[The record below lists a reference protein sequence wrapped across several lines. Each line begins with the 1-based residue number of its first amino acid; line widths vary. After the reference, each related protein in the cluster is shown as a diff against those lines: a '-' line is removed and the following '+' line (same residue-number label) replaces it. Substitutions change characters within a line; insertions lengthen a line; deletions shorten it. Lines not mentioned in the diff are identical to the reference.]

1 MWIKLVA
8 PIMLSAVSN
17 AEFPKSS
24 NEINKCYWIEVFT
37 EKTSPLPNT
46 IGHLTSSYNQYC
58 LPLIIIRVC
67 WNIQVTLK
75 NWKKKC
81 MLRSYH
87 CAVLGVSWI
96 PLIDPFQLYS
106 RCQSSLPPPSPSP
119 RKKERWRVLCNSLKK
134 DIKSQSK
141 LWASLINVNELVM
154 I

>member
-24 NEINKCYWIEVFT
+24 NEINKCYWIEVFI
-37 EKTSPLPNT
+37 EKTSSLPNT

-58 LPLIIIRVC
+58 LPLIIIRIC
-67 WNIQVTLK
+67 WNIRVTLK

-81 MLRSYH
+81 MLKSYH

-106 RCQSSLPPPSPSP
+106 RCQSSLPPPLPP
-119 RKKERWRVLCNSLKK
+119 PEKKERWRVLCNSLKN